1 MVVSKGEFAKM
12 LGKHPAYVDTY
23 IKRNQIVT
31 CANGKMI
38 DITNEANV
46 SFMRHIQRKNEIK
59 EQQVDQPSKKGYQK
73 KTTTKKTTEKKV
85 VVPQSK
91 PLDYSPTDP
100 SESNQGIYNIK
111 IQKEQ
116 ADLDKKL
123 LDAER
128 VRLVNAKMRGENV
141 PTLMVKNLIAQLS
154 KSFISNY
161 KEAADR
167 LLIEISHRKKLSVSE
182 EAEMKGLLVKII
194 NESHDRAINEA
205 DKQLE
210 TIISVA
216 PQQDLNEDTDE

>member
-85 VVPQSK
+85 VIPQLK

>member
-46 SFMRHIQRKNEIK
+46 SFMRHIQRNNEIK
-59 EQQVDQPSKKGYQK
+59 EQQVDQQPKKGYQK
-73 KTTTKKTTEKKV
+73 KTTTKKTTAKNV
-85 VVPQSK
+85 VAPQLK
-91 PLDYSPTDP
+91 PQDYSSIDPT
-100 SESNQGIYNIK
+100 ESNQGIYNIK

-167 LLIEISHRKKLSVSE
+167 LLIEISHRKKLTITE

>member
-59 EQQVDQPSKKGYQK
+59 EQQVDQPTKKGYQK
-73 KTTTKKTTEKKV
+73 KTTTKKTTAKNV
-85 VVPQSK
+85 VVPQPK
-91 PLDYSPTDP
+91 PQDYSSTDP

-167 LLIEISHRKKLSVSE
+167 LLIEISHRKKLTIAE

-216 PQQDLNEDTDE
+216 PQQDLNEYTDE